1 MKHLQVHHFLGDK
14 DLTDGL
20 ETFWKWVGDVKH
32 EEPMNEQFGTQ
43 HYYGI
48 CLFHTMCVPHRVLLT
63 VKLKSLFDFIC
74 DCLIDISFVANRSP
88 R

>member
-20 ETFWKWVGDVKH
+20 ETFWKWVGDAKH

-43 HYYGI
+43 HYYLSFPHNVCPTS
-48 CLFHTMCVPHRVLLT
+48 CLT
-63 VKLKSLFDFIC
+63 LKSSFDFIC